1 MINVDKLIK
10 DTMKELVSNK
20 KLGVDVS
27 YIQCKLDTYKMIK
40 TRIMEY
46 KTAKNA
52 VEYTDS
58 VEVNMLRKMIKDR
71 VETANIYKSN
81 NRADLADKETE
92 QANIIKELL
101 PDEVSEDTII
111 KYINDTFDV
120 ITQKQMGL
128 CIKQVKTQFPTADG
142 SLIAK
147 LVKQK
152 IV

>member
-92 QANIIKELL
+92 QADIIKELL
-101 PDEVSEDTII
+101 SDEVSEDTII

-147 LVKQK
+147 LIKQK
-152 IV
+152 IA

>member
-1 MINVDKLIK
+1 MK
-10 DTMKELVSNK
+10 DTMKVLVSNK

-92 QANIIKELL
+92 QADIIKELL

-128 CIKQVKTQFPTADG
+128 YIKQVKTQFPTADG

-152 IV
+152 IA